1 MTTLADLTPE
11 QLHECVGMWCDFIPG
26 DGDSDKEP
34 ELGIF
39 AYWQWATNEAIITR
53 PDLADTRKWCFPE
66 NVTPRFDL
74 PRAWNPD
81 GTPVSDHITDLEE
94 IADEYRNH
102 CLANGDDNT
111 VAWIDRKRGELDA
124 D

>member
-11 QLHECVGMWCDFIPG
+11 QLHECVGMW
-26 DGDSDKEP
+26 
-34 ELGIF
+34 
-39 AYWQWATNEAIITR
+39 
-53 PDLADTRKWCFPE
+53 ADYR
-66 NVTPRFDL
+66 VTPVVITSVYWYEYVQSWVADIFDPQEEWAEGRIHLSAITPRYDL

-81 GTPVSDHITDLEE
+81 GTPARGHTADLEE